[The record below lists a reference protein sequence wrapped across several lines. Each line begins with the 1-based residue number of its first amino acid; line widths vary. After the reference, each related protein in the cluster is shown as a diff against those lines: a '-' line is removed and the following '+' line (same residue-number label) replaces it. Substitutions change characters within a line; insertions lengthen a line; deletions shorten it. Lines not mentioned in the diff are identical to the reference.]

1 MLFLPEQKLKAL
13 VDFALANITQDY
25 LYKLFGGMTFGDS
38 SYQYFENAV
47 ALFLK
52 REDNPRKIA
61 CNVFFNKDRQGLPTI
76 HIAMNSD
83 YIGEGNGLG
92 FDPGESYNSLQGCYQ
107 IEETYTRTYS
117 SRFNI
122 IFTSDNTF
130 EVILMYN
137 VIKAFFQGNYHLLEL
152 NGLMNVKF
160 SGNDIILTDYLI
172 SPNIYSRAFMID
184 CLYEFTAP
192 KLNFSGETDSVVS
205 DVVMVSPCG
214 HETHFK
220 DEL

>member
-1 MLFLPEQKLKAL
+1 MLFLPEQKIKAL
-13 VDFALANITQDY
+13 VDFALANLTQDY
-25 LYKLFGGMTFGDS
+25 LYKLFGGMTFGDG

-52 REDNPRKIA
+52 REDNPRKVE

-76 HIAMNSD
+76 HIAMNQD
-83 YIGEGNGLG
+83 YLGDGNGLG
-92 FDPGESYNSLQGCYQ
+92 FDPGADFDSMMTCNET
-107 IEETYTRTYS
+107 EETYTRMYS
-117 SRFNI
+117 ARYNI

-130 EVILMYN
+130 EVLIMYN
-137 VIKAFFQGNYHLLEL
+137 VIKAFFQGNYHLLEF
-152 NGLMNVKF
+152 NGLRNPKF

-192 KLNFSGETDSVVS
+192 KLNLSGETNVVS
-205 DVVMVSPCG
+205 DIAVVSPCG
-214 HETHFK
+214 HEIHLN